1 MKLYQLCKEVVDDY
15 VDYVEGFEVS
25 TNKEYLEEVAYNLN
39 LEEYFDNYFVRE
51 LNLKQE
57 AYYYTEIRIHLKRK
71 RIMFEP
77 VLYHSLQKP
86 MLEDRRDGGMLLKY
100 TKQKEGET
108 IAELKER
115 AYKEALEEIKL

>member
-25 TNKEYLEEVAYNLN
+25 TNREYLEEVAYNLN

-57 AYYYTEIRIHLKRK
+57 AYYYTEIRN
-71 RIMFEP
+71 
-77 VLYHSLQKP
+77 
-86 MLEDRRDGGMLLKY
+86 
-100 TKQKEGET
+100 T
-108 IAELKER
+108 LKEKELCLSLFFVIQCKSQYLQIEWMVVCYLNAQNKKR
-115 AYKEALEEIKL
+115 AKQ

>member
-15 VDYVEGFEVS
+15 ADYIEGLGVS

-57 AYYYTEIRIHLKRK
+57 AYYYTEIRIYLKRK
-71 RIMFEP
+71 LVADPI
-77 VLYHSLQKP
+77 LYHSFQKP
-86 MLEDRRDGGMLLKY
+86 AHADRMEGGMLIKC

-115 AYKEALEEIKL
+115 SYKEALEEIK

>member
-1 MKLYQLCKEVVDDY
+1 MKLYQLCIEVVDDY
-15 VDYVEGFEVS
+15 VDYTEGLGVS
-25 TNKEYLEEVAYNLN
+25 ENKEYLEEVAYNLN
-39 LEEYFDNYFVRE
+39 LEEYFDNYFVKE

-71 RIMFEP
+71 LVADPI
-77 VLYHSLQKP
+77 LYHSMQKP
-86 MLEDRRDGGMLLKY
+86 MLEDRMDGGMLLKC

-115 AYKEALEEIKL
+115 AYKEALEEIK

>member
-25 TNKEYLEEVAYNLN
+25 ENKEYLEEVAYNLN

-57 AYYYTEIRIHLKRK
+57 AYYYTETRIYLKRK
-71 RIMFEP
+71 LVADPI
-77 VLYHSLQKP
+77 LYHSFQRPILA
-86 MLEDRRDGGMLLKY
+86 DRMDGGMLIKC

-108 IAELKER
+108 ITELKER
-115 AYKEALEEIKL
+115 AYKEALEEIK

>member
-15 VDYVEGFEVS
+15 ADYIEGLGVS
-25 TNKEYLEEVAYNLN
+25 ENKEYLEEVAYNLN

-57 AYYYTEIRIHLKRK
+57 AYYYTEIRIYLKRK
-71 RIMFEP
+71 LVADPI
-77 VLYHSLQKP
+77 LYHSFQKP
-86 MLEDRRDGGMLLKY
+86 THADRMDGGMLIKC

-115 AYKEALEEIKL
+115 AYKEALEEIK

>member
-15 VDYVEGFEVS
+15 VDYVEGLGVS
-25 TNKEYLEEVAYNLN
+25 KNKEYLEEVAYNLN

-71 RIMFEP
+71 LVADPI
-77 VLYHSLQKP
+77 LYHSFQKP

-115 AYKEALEEIKL
+115 AMLIAQREFTK

>member
-25 TNKEYLEEVAYNLN
+25 ENKEYLEEVAYNLN

-57 AYYYTEIRIHLKRK
+57 AYYYTEIRINLKRK
-71 RIMFEP
+71 RSMFEP
-77 VLYHSLQKP
+77 VLYHSMQKP

-115 AYKEALEEIKL
+115 AYKEALEEIK